1 MKGTQ
6 LKTGILDSNR
16 KINVY
21 EKSLTLVFTCG
32 YKGFISLKSCEMLA
46 KWRDY
51 FLQMDFESKQY

>member
-6 LKTGILDSNR
+6 VKIGILDSNR

-32 YKGFISLKSCEMLA
+32 YKGFVISLKSCEMLA
-46 KWRDY
+46 KWND
-51 FLQMDFESKQY
+51 FLANGL